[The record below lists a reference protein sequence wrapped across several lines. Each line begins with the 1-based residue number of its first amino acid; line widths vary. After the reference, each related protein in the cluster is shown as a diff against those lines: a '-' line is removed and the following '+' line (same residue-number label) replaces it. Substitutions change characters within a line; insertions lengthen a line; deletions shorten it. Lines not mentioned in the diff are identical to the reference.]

1 MVFKQFPISHS
12 AALPKFLSSR
22 LLVVKEF
29 QILKQAAKCRISNLS
44 QIFQN
49 FTFFSAQPFCKSC
62 QNIPYKPKP
71 DIPKF
76 HNFFLLS
83 CSATQPFCKSYSNLS
98 QVFPY
103 FTIFPALP
111 LSHSAVLQ
119 KPPQMVISLKN
130 DGISNLRNDISKFY
144 HFFCSAAL
152 PLSCSAKT
160 VRISLSNL
168 SQIFPH
174 FTIFLLCH
182 SATLPFSCFAK
193 APLSNGDI
201 SQK

>member
-1 MVFKQFPISHS
+1 MQNFKLKPDI
-12 AALPKFLSSR
+12 PKFYIFFCSAVLQK
-22 LLVVKEF
+22 LLE
-29 QILKQAAKCRISNLS
+29 C
-44 QIFQN
+44 
-49 FTFFSAQPFCKSC
+49 
-62 QNIPYKPKP
+62 PYKPKP
-71 DIPKF
+71 DIPKCY
-76 HNFFLLS
+76 NFF
-83 CSATQPFCKSYSNLS
+83 CSAALPLSLSAKAIRISLSNLS

>member
-62 QNIPYKPKP
+62 QNVPYKPKP
-71 DIPKF
+71 DIPKCY
-76 HNFFLLS
+76 NFF
-83 CSATQPFCKSYSNLS
+83 CSAALPLSLSAKAIRISLSNLS

-130 DGISNLRNDISKFY
+130 DGISNLKNDISKLTIF
-144 HFFCSAAL
+144 SAL
-152 PLSCSAKT
+152 PLS
-160 VRISLSNL
+160 R
-168 SQIFPH
+168 
-174 FTIFLLCH
+174 

-193 APLSNGDI
+193 APLSNGNI